1 MSILAEK
8 PSSQHLRFLT
18 VVSGSGMLLLDRF
31 WKGIAAMILKNHK
44 NEQLAVL
51 AMFLSAA
58 IWGSGFIVTRVA
70 INVGFSTPLILT
82 GRFSIAALI
91 FGVFFRKSIKKMNRR
106 AFFTGLPVGL
116 LLFLGFLFQ
125 TLGLGLTT
133 PSRNAFITAL
143 YVIIVP
149 FLAWLIWRRRPAWY
163 LFAGAGT
170 SIVGIALLSL
180 DGSGGDSLTGD
191 ALTLLCA
198 LCFAAHFLALE
209 WAVHRMAIGQ
219 LLFMQMAVTTIC
231 SLMTLGLNP
240 GGLHIAVQAANETS
254 WLSGL
259 AALLYLA
266 LFSSCIAYAI
276 QTTAQK
282 YTTSSKAAI
291 ILAAES
297 LWGSLFSL
305 LLGFEPFTI
314 RLLAGGLII
323 FISILMVELPAW
335 YRPTVMP
342 ADDPVT
348 ETDALP
354 D

>member
-1 MSILAEK
+1 M
-8 PSSQHLRFLT
+8 
-18 VVSGSGMLLLDRF
+18 
-31 WKGIAAMILKNHK
+31 
-44 NEQLAVL
+44 
-51 AMFLSAA
+51 
-58 IWGSGFIVTRVA
+58 
-70 INVGFSTPLILT
+70 
-82 GRFSIAALI
+82 
-91 FGVFFRKSIKKMNRR
+91 
-106 AFFTGLPVGL
+106 
-116 LLFLGFLFQ
+116 
-125 TLGLGLTT
+125 
-133 PSRNAFITAL
+133 
-143 YVIIVP
+143 
-149 FLAWLIWRRRPAWY
+149 
-163 LFAGAGT
+163 
-170 SIVGIALLSL
+170 LSL

-323 FISILMVELPAW
+323 FITILMVELPALH
-335 YRPTVMP
+335 RPTVRP

-348 ETDALP
+348 
-354 D
+354 